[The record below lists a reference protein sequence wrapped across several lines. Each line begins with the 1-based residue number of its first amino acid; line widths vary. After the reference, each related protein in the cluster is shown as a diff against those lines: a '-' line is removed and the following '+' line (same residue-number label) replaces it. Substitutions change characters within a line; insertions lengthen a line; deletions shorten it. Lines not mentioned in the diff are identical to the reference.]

1 MSWDELRLLT
11 NSGWEIGSHTKGHV
25 ILHEM
30 QPTSQVRQQIS
41 GSKRDLEQEL
51 GNCDYFAF
59 PNGEQGYVSAR
70 SVKEVENADYLLGLS
85 AVPGTC
91 GVNRL
96 VLPRRLAPKGFL
108 HFLSI
113 LNNSYRYDRLYANW
127 LSSLGEV
134 GVA

>member
-1 MSWDELRLLT
+1 M
-11 NSGWEIGSHTKGHV
+11 
-25 ILHEM
+25 
-30 QPTSQVRQQIS
+30 
-41 GSKRDLEQEL
+41 
-51 GNCDYFAF
+51 
-59 PNGEQGYVSAR
+59 QGYISAH

-85 AVPGTC
+85 AVPGTLTC

-134 GVA
+134 GVG